1 MLIYKFYSKRE
12 KTLCSVICYR
22 KRTETIDELNCVL
35 NVKQRR
41 RERVLSEK
49 KGEKKRKVMTD
60 INTVERMTVSKLKNK
75 QTKKNT
81 HLAANPTTAEN

>member
-41 RERVLSEK
+41 RERIRR
-49 KGEKKRKVMTD
+49 GKKRG
-60 INTVERMTVSKLKNK
+60 RL
-75 QTKKNT
+75 
-81 HLAANPTTAEN
+81 